1 MKQTLGN
8 KLKPDIHNY
17 DQRIISVLR
26 RIENA
31 LSKKTVELIKK
42 YHNEMISESIS
53 KATQLKH
60 LEVMLNLS
68 RFLKKEWNEVNT
80 DDIQK
85 LVVTIVQKYS
95 VSGQETHTTADHKK
109 VLKIFYRWLKTGS
122 RHKDPDSLDPPEIR
136 KIKMRRVKDRLS
148 REDLISEADMTRILH
163 ACGENLRDKALI
175 AVHNEAGTRIGE
187 TLTLQIKHVVVD
199 DYGAII
205 KVDGKTNARPIRLLS
220 SAPYLIAWLNAHP
233 FKENTESPLWVNLS
247 KFQYGSHLTY
257 KGARQIIQKRVE
269 LANLPKR
276 VYFHLFRHSQITQ
289 TANFLTEAHQ
299 KKRYGWSS
307 SSKMPARYTHLVDE
321 DVDEALLGH
330 YGIKKQ
336 KPTDLK
342 IPKKCTTCGWPN
354 THDVDYCEKCTKA
367 LSLEKA
373 LQQDEEKKNE
383 IEDLKQN
390 QTKQAESLET
400 LKQMMKTMAESL
412 ENNTG
417 GVKGRKQIATV
428 LDALSNDFMPYEP
441 KKFE

>member
-17 DQRIISVLR
+17 DQRINSVLR

-31 LSKKTVELIKK
+31 LSNKTVELIKK

-68 RFLKKEWNEVNT
+68 RFLKKEWDEVNA

-95 VSGQETHTTADHKK
+95 NSGQETHTTADHKK

-136 KIKMRRVKDRLS
+136 KIKMRRVKDRIS
-148 REDLISEADMTRILH
+148 REDLITDADLTRILH

-220 SAPYLIAWLNAHP
+220 SAPYLIAWINAHP
-233 FKENTESPLWVNLS
+233 FRENTESPLWVNLS

-257 KGARQIIQKRVE
+257 KGAREIIQKRVE

-342 IPKKCTTCGWPN
+342 LPKKCPTCGWPN
-354 THDVDYCEKCTKA
+354 AHDVDYCEKCTKA

-373 LQQDEEKKNE
+373 LQQDEEIKQKNE
-383 IEDLKQN
+383 MFADKIERQDRMIK
-390 QTKQAESLET
+390 A
-400 LKQMMKTMAESL
+400 MA
-412 ENNTG
+412 
-417 GVKGRKQIATV
+417 
-428 LDALSNDFMPYEP
+428 
-441 KKFE
+441 KKLGMDVE